1 MFKRIL
7 RYSLSYKAELVTY
20 RSTIAGLR
28 ILVVDD
34 HGIVREGLAALLER
48 DDRMRIVGFAATGE
62 EAVIAALSL
71 RPDVVIMDLVLP
83 GLNGIDATQRI
94 LRDAPG
100 TRILALS
107 ACQSTD
113 HVYRALR
120 AGALGYVLKS
130 AVGAEL
136 LRAVEAVSTGD
147 RYISSA
153 LASSFTDGELRTP
166 IPDSPFERLSI
177 REREVLRSIVAGS
190 TSADIAQRLSL
201 SRKTIDTYRSRIMV
215 KLGVANRA
223 ALIHFAL
230 QYDLP
235 AV

>member
-1 MFKRIL
+1 MA
-7 RYSLSYKAELVTY
+7 SV
-20 RSTIAGLR
+20 R

-48 DDRMRIVGFAATGE
+48 DESMKIVGFAATGE
-62 EAVIAALSL
+62 EAVVAARRL

-83 GLNGIDATQRI
+83 DLNGIEATKCIVSESPEIRV
-94 LRDAPG
+94 
-100 TRILALS
+100 LALS
-107 ACQSTD
+107 ACHSTD
-113 HVYRALR
+113 HVYRALH

-130 AVGAEL
+130 EVGAEL
-136 LRAVEAVSTGD
+136 LRAVKVVSGGHQ
-147 RYISSA
+147 YISSSVAGCFVDGA
-153 LASSFTDGELRTP
+153 LQMP

-177 REREVLRSIVAGS
+177 REREVLRCIVGGS

-223 ALIHFAL
+223 ALIHFAMK
-230 QYDLP
+230 YELP
-235 AV
+235 VV